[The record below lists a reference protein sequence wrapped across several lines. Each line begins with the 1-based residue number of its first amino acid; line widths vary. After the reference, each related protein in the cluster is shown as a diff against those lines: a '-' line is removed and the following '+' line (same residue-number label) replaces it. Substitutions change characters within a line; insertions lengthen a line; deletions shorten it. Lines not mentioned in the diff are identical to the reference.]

1 MAQGKRTALIT
12 GSGKNIGRAIA
23 LHLAEAG
30 HNIVINGSRDTAAC
44 EEVAGQV
51 RKLGAEAMVVMCNI
65 GDRDKVQAMA
75 KSAIDKF
82 GSVDILVNNAAVRP
96 DGKYLET
103 TEEEWQRIVDINFY
117 SVYHLTRACLP
128 GMIAKGWGRIVNF
141 TGMMAQQ
148 GYPGKSAAVSV
159 SKHAAWGLTKSLS
172 REFGPKGI
180 TANIISPGTIPGPEA
195 DTSSPRFET
204 LRKANPTGRLGTADD
219 IAAMVDLLV
228 SDSGGFIN
236 GQMLQ
241 VNGGVVN
248 QF

>member
-1 MAQGKRTALIT
+1 MAQAKRTALIT

-30 HNIVINGSRDTAAC
+30 HNIVINGSRDKAAC
-44 EEVAGQV
+44 EEVAGKV
-51 RKLGAEAMVVMCNI
+51 RELGAQAMIQMGDI
-65 GDRDKVQAMA
+65 GDRAAVQAMA
-75 KSAIDKF
+75 KAAIDTF
-82 GSVDILVNNAAVRP
+82 GNVDILINNAAVRP

-103 TEEEWQRIVDINFY
+103 DETEWQRIMDINFY
-117 SVYHLTRACLP
+117 SVFHLTRACLP

-141 TGMMAQQ
+141 TGMNAQQ
-148 GYPGKSAAVSV
+148 GYPGKSAAVAV

-172 REFGPKGI
+172 REFGPQGI

-195 DTSSPRFET
+195 DLASPRLES
-204 LRKANPTGRLGTADD
+204 LRKANPVRRLGTADD

-228 SDSGGFIN
+228 SDQGGFVN